1 VIDPRKCEACG
12 EEKPLTEYH
21 RYGVHRR
28 RKTCPTCLNEKE
40 RARKESDTHVPG
52 ETPTGRMKSKGY
64 RRQKDVLPVRAEEAR
79 DVREFIRKNP
89 GITATVLAKE
99 MGKLRTRVVNLLM
112 VLEALGEY
120 VSESETGG
128 LYTWELEDT
137 FGI

>member
-1 VIDPRKCEACG
+1 
-12 EEKPLTEYH
+12 
-21 RYGVHRR
+21 
-28 RKTCPTCLNEKE
+28 
-40 RARKESDTHVPG
+40 
-52 ETPTGRMKSKGY
+52 
-64 RRQKDVLPVRAEEAR
+64 VLPVRAEEAR